1 MEDLQDALQ
10 SILSDPEQMARVA
23 ALAESLGLKPP
34 DNEATGNRQQATG
47 NRQQAIGETSGSS
60 AGAVI
65 GRLPDP
71 PFRGE
76 APQNC
81 HSKPCPEQGRRGSEE
96 SAPPSPF
103 TGSDGINLGQVMNL
117 LSTSSGSE
125 IKVLSALRSTMD
137 PEGQTRVDRALR
149 AAKLSRLAGTLLA
162 QRRTEHV

>member
-1 MEDLQDALQ
+1 MEDLQNALQ

-23 ALAESLGLKPP
+23 ALAESLGLKPS
-34 DNEATGNRQQATG
+34 DNEATGNRQQTT
-47 NRQQAIGETSGSS
+47 GETSGSA

-96 SAPPSPF
+96 SVPPSPF
-103 TGSDGINLGQVMNL
+103 SGSDGINLGQVMKL
-117 LSTSSGSE
+117 LSASSGSE

-149 AAKLSRLAGTLLA
+149 AAKLSRLAGTLLD

>member
-34 DNEATGNRQQATG
+34 DAQPN
-47 NRQQAIGETSGSS
+47 GETS
-60 AGAVI
+60 
-65 GRLPDP
+65 
-71 PFRGE
+71 
-76 APQNC
+76 QNC

-96 SAPPSPF
+96 SVPPSPF
-103 TGSDGINLGQVMNL
+103 TGSDGINLGQVMKL
-117 LSTSSGSE
+117 LSASSGSE

-149 AAKLSRLAGTLLA
+149 AAKLSRLAGTLLT
-162 QRRTEHV
+162 QRRENHV